1 MVVVTASVVVVS
13 AGAVVV
19 VVSTG
24 AVVVVVS
31 AGAVV
36 VVVSTG
42 AVVVVVS
49 TGAVVVVAPGGQG
62 FGEQLPGPASCPP
75 WALHSAGVRSIQVS
89 KAPVAD
95 DCTQHWVCAGV
106 VVVVV
111 APPVVVVVAAPVVV
125 VAAGVVVVVVVLPGA
140 PHASQQLGVEPTNA
154 DPPLG
159 ALQAAAVRLIEQ
171 VVLPVASV
179 RQQATAP
186 SKPQVD
192 CAAQDTTVSWHSS
205 RSSPSATA
213 SSATLATQFT
223 YLP

>member
-1 MVVVTASVVVVS
+1 VVVVTASVVVVS

-19 VVSTG
+19 VV
-24 AVVVVVS
+24 VVVVVS

-95 DCTQHWVCAGV
+95 DCTQHWVCAG

-213 SSATLATQFT
+213 SSATMATQFT

>member
-1 MVVVTASVVVVS
+1 VVVVASSVVVVTAS
-13 AGAVVV
+13 
-19 VVSTG
+19 
-24 AVVVVVS
+24 
-31 AGAVV
+31 V

-49 TGAVVVVAPGGQG
+49 TGAVVVVAPPGGQG

-95 DCTQHWVCAGV
+95 DCTQHWVCAG

-179 RQQATAP
+179 RQQVTAP
-186 SKPQVD
+186 STPQVD

-205 RSSPSATA
+205 RSSPSA
-213 SSATLATQFT
+213 
-223 YLP
+223 

>member
-19 VVSTG
+19 VV
-24 AVVVVVS
+24 VVVVVS

-95 DCTQHWVCAGV
+95 DCTQHWVCAG

-213 SSATLATQFT
+213 SSATMATQFT